1 METKELDFVV
11 AAVVVVVQRATDLVV
26 DQLLQHRRH
35 LRTNHSFVEL
45 VVAKTDLPKI
55 GHRAVV
61 VVAAEVRLRYQE
73 HYQTILLQRV

>member
-61 VVAAEVRLRYQE
+61 VAAEVRPRYQE